1 LYLCVKGDI
10 KTPII
15 RKVIKA
21 GPNSFAVTL
30 PKTWLDFLERQT
42 GVRVTEV
49 ALEVDGKITI
59 EPLLNPP
66 KTSSKNQQGEIQK

>member
-1 LYLCVKGDI
+1 LYLRVIGDI

-30 PKTWLDFLERQT
+30 PKTWLDFFERQT
-42 GVRVTEV
+42 GVKVTEV

-59 EPLLNPP
+59 EPILYQSKTRFQNP
-66 KTSSKNQQGEIQK
+66 QGGA